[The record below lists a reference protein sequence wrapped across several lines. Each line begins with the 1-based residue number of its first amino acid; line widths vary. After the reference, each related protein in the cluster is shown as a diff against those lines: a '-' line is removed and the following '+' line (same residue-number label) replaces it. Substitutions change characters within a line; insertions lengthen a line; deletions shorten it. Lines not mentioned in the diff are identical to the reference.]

1 MTETGESR
9 FDAASDAEEIER
21 APGNFVVGSRL
32 LFENEHVRVWEMLLE
47 PGESFPLHAH
57 EHPYLSLILEGAL
70 LKLIGEDGSEE
81 PVQAT
86 AGAVLWREPDVHAVR
101 NVGDT
106 RFRNRLVELKA
117 RR

>member
-1 MTETGESR
+1 MV
-9 FDAASDAEEIER
+9 DAPPAHT
-21 APGNFVVGSRL
+21 L
-32 LFENEHVRVWEMLLE
+32 LFENEQVRVWEMLLE
-47 PGESFPLHAH
+47 PGESFPMHAH

-86 AGAVLWREPDVHAVR
+86 AGAVLWREPPDVHAVR

-117 RR
+117 PR